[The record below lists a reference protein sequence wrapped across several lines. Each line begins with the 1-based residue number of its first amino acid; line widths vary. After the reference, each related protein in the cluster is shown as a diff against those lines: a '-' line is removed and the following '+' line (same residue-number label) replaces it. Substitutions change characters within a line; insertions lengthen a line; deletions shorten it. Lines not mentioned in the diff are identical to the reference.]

1 MSPERQRRTP
11 ARALAVALERPL
23 PSEALV
29 AFRVILGSL
38 LTIGAVRFLLNGW
51 VERFFVEPRVFLH
64 YWGFGWVR
72 AWNATGMHLHF
83 ALLALLGLCV
93 AGGVFYR
100 FTAPLAFLAFTY
112 VELIDVSGY
121 LNHYYLLS
129 LLLLLAALMPLQRAA
144 SFDAWRAGSFRGA
157 RTLPAWCTYLLR
169 FQLATVYFYAGLA
182 KVNADWLLYGQPLS
196 IWLSSRA
203 DMPIVGPL
211 LAHHEMA
218 VAMSWAGCLYDLTI
232 WVWLSWRRTRAL
244 AYALVLGFHTSVG
257 LLFNIGMFPFIMSLS
272 ALVFFEP
279 TWPRALWRGRRGGDA
294 LLTSRPDPTPI
305 WTHKRRIAVGLG
317 ALYVALQ
324 VLFPL
329 RHFLYPGDVL
339 WNEQGMRWSW
349 KVLLREKNGAITY
362 RVHRADGTRVQVSPR
377 QFLTDV
383 QEREMS
389 GQPDLILQLAH
400 RIAAQQR
407 RLTGRPV
414 SVYADAFA
422 SLNGRPAQRLVD
434 PEVDLCT
441 VSDGLAPA
449 SWILPAPTTAPP
461 HLRPVRA
468 R

>member
-1 MSPERQRRTP
+1 MNQERQRRTP
-11 ARALAVALERPL
+11 ARALAIALQRPL
-23 PSEALV
+23 PSDALV
-29 AFRVILGSL
+29 AFRIILGGL
-38 LTIGAVRFLLNGW
+38 LTIGALRFLLNGW
-51 VERFFVEPRVFLH
+51 VQRFFVEPKVFFH

-72 AWNATGMHLHF
+72 AWSATGMQLHF
-83 ALLALLGLCV
+83 VLLALLGLCV

-100 FTAPLAFLAFTY
+100 VTAPLAFVAFTY

-129 LLLLLAALMPLQRAA
+129 LLLLLAAFMPLHRAG
-144 SFDAWRAGSFRGA
+144 SFDAWRAGSLRGA
-157 RTLPAWCTYLLR
+157 RYLPAWCTHLLR

-182 KVNADWLLYGQPLS
+182 KVNADWLLHGQPLS

-211 LAHHEMA
+211 LAHHETAM
-218 VAMSWAGCLYDLTI
+218 VMSWAGCIYDLTI
-232 WVWLSWRRTRAL
+232 WIWLSWARTRAV
-244 AYALVLGFHTSVG
+244 AYALVLGFHTAVG

-272 ALVFFEP
+272 ALIFFPP
-279 TWPRALWRGRRGGDA
+279 TWPRAIWRGRRGEEAPSSPSLPQG
-294 LLTSRPDPTPI
+294 TM
-305 WTHKRRIAVGLG
+305 KRRIALGLG
-317 ALYVALQ
+317 AFYVAAQ

-362 RVHRADGTRVQVSPR
+362 RVRRGDGSLVQVSPR

-400 RIAAQQR
+400 RIADQQR
-407 RLTGRPV
+407 GLTGAPV
-414 SVYADAFA
+414 SVYVDAFA

-434 PEVDLCT
+434 PTVDLCT